1 LPCEPAALHDTGKG
15 KSGFKFWHFWQFRRF
30 WQSWQFAFFRVN
42 SRLTRFAILAIPA
55 IMAFMAIRV
64 PWFGKLKR
72 PLTIQEN
79 IPLAPLTTFK
89 VGGPAHYFVDCQS
102 ESEVQQAVTH
112 ADEHK
117 LPLFVL
123 GGGSNLVVADEG
135 WPGLVLKVSI
145 CGIEETATGFFRVG
159 AGEDWDRFVA
169 HAVKENYAGIECLS
183 GIPGTVGGTPV
194 QNVGAYGQEVAETI
208 VYVRVLEI
216 ATGKII
222 ELSKAEC
229 GFSYRRSI
237 FNGEQRDRYIVL
249 WVAYQLTKDGEPR
262 IEYADLKNYF
272 AGKPKN
278 PTLQEVRD
286 AVREI
291 RRSKAMLIVEG
302 DEDCRSAGSFFKNPI
317 VTQSEAERI
326 QSLAQEKVP
335 GKTLPKYPAPDGKV
349 KLPAA
354 WLLEQAGFHKG
365 YTRGPVGIS
374 RKHSLAIVNRGGAT
388 AKDIIDL
395 KDEIQKRVLEVW
407 GVQLEPEPVFLSLPR
422 TRVNG

>member
-1 LPCEPAALHDTGKG
+1 M
-15 KSGFKFWHFWQFRRF
+15 
-30 WQSWQFAFFRVN
+30 
-42 SRLTRFAILAIPA
+42 A
-55 IMAFMAIRV
+55 IMAIRFG
-64 PWFGKLKR
+64 WFGKLKR

-89 VGGPAHYFVDCQS
+89 VGGPARYFVDCRS

-112 ADEHK
+112 AAEHK

-123 GGGSNLVVADEG
+123 GGGSNLLVADEG
-135 WPGLVLKVSI
+135 WPGLVLKLSI
-145 CGIEETATGFFRVG
+145 SGIEETATGFFRVG

-222 ELSKAEC
+222 ELNKSEC
-229 GFSYRRSI
+229 GLSYRSSI
-237 FNGEQRDRYIVL
+237 FNGEQRGRYIVL

-262 IEYADLKNYF
+262 IEYADVKNHF
-272 AGKPKN
+272 VGKSAN
-278 PTLQEVRD
+278 PGLQEVRD

-302 DEDCRSAGSFFKNPI
+302 DEDCRSAGSFFKNPV

-326 QSLAQEKVP
+326 QSLAQQKVP
-335 GKTLPKYPAPDGKV
+335 GKTLPGYPAPDGKV

-354 WLLEQAGFHKG
+354 WLVEQAGFHKG
-365 YTRGPVGIS
+365 YTQGPVGIS

-388 AKDIIDL
+388 AKNIIAL
-395 KDEIQKRVLEVW
+395 KDEVQKRVIDVW
-407 GVQLEPEPVFLSLPR
+407 GVRLEPEPVLVGFGE
-422 TRVNG
+422 TRAN